1 MVEFTLHTKET
12 APAESKP
19 LLEKS
24 EKGFGRIPGLHAVM
38 AESPEHL
45 EAYQLL
51 HGLFQKTSLSTVE
64 RNVVWLAINVE
75 HECTYCVPAH
85 SAIAKMQGVDDET
98 VKALRDNTPLADPK
112 LEALRTFTLKV
123 LRERGHVSE
132 DDLQTF
138 LAAGY
143 TNRHVLDIILG
154 LAQKVMSNYVNHIAK
169 TPTDAA
175 FAAYDWTPPSRV
187 AAE

>member
-1 MVEFTLHTKET
+1 MVDFTLHTKET
-12 APAESKP
+12 APAEAKR
-19 LLEKS
+19 LLEAS
-24 EKGFGRIPGLHAVM
+24 EKSFGRIPNLHAVM

-45 EAYQLL
+45 EAYQQL
-51 HGLFQKTSLSTVE
+51 HGLFQKTSLSTAE

-112 LEALRTFTLKV
+112 LEALRTFTLQV
-123 LRERGHVSE
+123 VRERGHVGQQ
-132 DDLQTF
+132 DVQAF
-138 LAAGY
+138 LDAGY
-143 TNRHVLDIILG
+143 TQRHVLDVVLG
-154 LAQKVMSNYVNHIAK
+154 LAQKVMSNYVNHIAN

-175 FAAYDWTPPSRV
+175 FAAFGWTPPSRA